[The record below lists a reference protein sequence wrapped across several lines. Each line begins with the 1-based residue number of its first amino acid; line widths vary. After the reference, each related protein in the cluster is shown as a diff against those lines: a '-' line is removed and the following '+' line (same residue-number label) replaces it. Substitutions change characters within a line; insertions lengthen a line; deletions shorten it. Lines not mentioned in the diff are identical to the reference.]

1 MNNLE
6 IDPLQYGND
15 FDEDDVDEIA
25 PTIVDHV
32 LPEDFPM
39 PCKCGKCARENICLC
54 QINKLKCCQYCSCH
68 QESCKNPTT

>member
-15 FDEDDVDEIA
+15 FDEDDDVDEIV

-39 PCKCGKCARENICLC
+39 PCKCGKCARENIC
-54 QINKLKCCQYCSCH
+54 SC
-68 QESCKNPTT
+68 

>member
-15 FDEDDVDEIA
+15 FDEDDDVDEIV

-39 PCKCGKCARENICLC
+39 PCKCGKCARENICSC
-54 QINKLKCCQYCSCH
+54 WINELKCQYCSC
-68 QESCKNPTT
+68 QLESCKNPTT